1 GRLTRSDGLYSRIL
15 AGRPAVGHLL
25 GIAFDL
31 AGLAF
36 FVCILFGGIPRLIE
50 AWQRDYFAGNEGLFV
65 VPVWPIRLILVIGC
79 MAVSIQFLLL
89 AGGHLRSLL
98 RERAMVR

>member
-1 GRLTRSDGLYSRIL
+1 
-15 AGRPAVGHLL
+15 
-25 GIAFDL
+25 
-31 AGLAF
+31 
-36 FVCILFGGIPRLIE
+36 
-50 AWQRDYFAGNEGLFV
+50 
-65 VPVWPIRLILVIGC
+65 